1 MTEKE
6 PLQRKFT
13 YAWAAWALMFFGFE
27 AWAIKNKTRGD
38 TLSEHFRYYFRVKG
52 KVGSFA
58 FLGMFG
64 TFAAWFAA
72 HIIER
77 KV

>member
-1 MTEKE
+1 MDPK

-13 YAWAAWALMFFGFE
+13 YAWALWAGLFFAFE
-27 AWAIKNKTRGD
+27 GWAVVNKTHGD
-38 TLSEHFRYYFRVKG
+38 TLSEHTRHYFQVKG

-72 HIIER
+72 HIIQR
-77 KV
+77 PV